1 MQYTHLGRTG
11 MAVSR
16 LCLGTANLGPFT
28 PEAESFRI
36 MNQALE
42 LGINCF
48 DTADIYGWWGGR
60 EQPGLSEAIIGRWL
74 AQDRSRRRQIVLA
87 SKVYFPMSDDINDRG
102 LSAYHIRQACEDSL
116 RRMQTDHIDVY
127 QMHHVDRGE
136 PQPTEYEW
144 GMARQGKD
152 LYRPGHRKLETP
164 WEEIWQ
170 AMELL
175 VQQGKV
181 TYIGS
186 SNFAGWNIAQAC
198 ERARQ
203 RHFLG
208 LVSDQS
214 LYNLNDRMVELE
226 VIPACREYGLGLLAY
241 MPLDGGLLAGTLK
254 KAESGRRTPAYD
266 SLDPKLRTQVD
277 AWESLCRD
285 LGVEPAHVAIAW
297 LLRNP
302 VVTATIL
309 GPRTLDHLTGSM
321 RALEIDLDDATMA
334 RLDEL
339 WPGPGGQAPEAYA
352 W

>member
-1 MQYTHLGRTG
+1 
-11 MAVSR
+11 
-16 LCLGTANLGPFT
+16 
-28 PEAESFRI
+28 
-36 MNQALE
+36 
-42 LGINCF
+42 
-48 DTADIYGWWGGR
+48 
-60 EQPGLSEAIIGRWL
+60 
-74 AQDRSRRRQIVLA
+74 
-87 SKVYFPMSDDINDRG
+87 MSDDINDRG

-127 QMHHVDRGE
+127 QMHHVDRGA

-226 VIPACREYGLGLLAY
+226 VIPACHASMAWGCWPTC
-241 MPLDGGLLAGTLK
+241 PLMA
-254 KAESGRRTPAYD
+254 ACWPA
-266 SLDPKLRTQVD
+266 P
-277 AWESLCRD
+277 
-285 LGVEPAHVAIAW
+285 
-297 LLRNP
+297 
-302 VVTATIL
+302 
-309 GPRTLDHLTGSM
+309 
-321 RALEIDLDDATMA
+321 
-334 RLDEL
+334 
-339 WPGPGGQAPEAYA
+339 
-352 W
+352 

>member
-1 MQYTHLGRTG
+1 

-28 PEAESFRI
+28 PEEDSFRI
-36 MNQALE
+36 MNHALE

-60 EQPGLSEAIIGRWL
+60 EQPGLSEEIIGRWL
-74 AQDRSRRRQIVLA
+74 SQDRSRRRQIVLA

-116 RRMQTDHIDVY
+116 RRLQTDHIDVY

-144 GMARQGKD
+144 GMARPGVD
-152 LYRPGHRKLETP
+152 LYRPGHRKPETS

-181 TYIGS
+181 LYVGS

-198 ERARQ
+198 ERARA
-203 RHFLG
+203 RHSLG

-241 MPLDGGLLAGTLK
+241 MPLDGGLLAGALQ
-254 KAESGRRTPAYD
+254 KAAAGRRTPAYEA
-266 SLDPKLRTQVD
+266 LDQKLRAQVD
-277 AWESLCRD
+277 AWESLCRE
-285 LGVEPAHVAIAW
+285 LGEEPANVAVAW
-297 LLRNP
+297 LLHNP
-302 VVTATIL
+302 VVAAAIL
-309 GPRTLDHLTGSM
+309 GPRTLEQLVSSQ
-321 RALEIDLDDATMA
+321 RALEVNLDDATMA
-334 RLDEL
+334 RLDEI

>member
-11 MAVSR
+11 LLVSR
-16 LCLGTANLGPFT
+16 FCLGTANLGPFT
-28 PEAESFRI
+28 APEDSPAI
-36 MNQALE
+36 MNEALE
-42 LGINCF
+42 LGINFF

-60 EQPGLSEAIIGRWL
+60 EQPGLSEEIIGRWL
-74 AQDRSRRRQIVLA
+74 AEDQSRRRQIVLA
-87 SKVYFPMSDDINDRG
+87 GKVYFPMSDDVNDRG

-116 RRMQTDHIDVY
+116 RRLKTDHIDLY
-127 QMHHVDRGE
+127 QMHHVDRGQ

-144 GMARQGKD
+144 GMAKPGIDRQRSGQ
-152 LYRPGHRKLETP
+152 RKPETS

-181 TYIGS
+181 LYLGS

-203 RHFLG
+203 RNFLG

-214 LYNLNDRMVELE
+214 LYNLSQRSIEME
-226 VIPACREYGLGLLAY
+226 VIPACREYGLGLLPY
-241 MPLDGGLLAGTLK
+241 MALAGGLLAGTLR
-254 KAESGRRTPAYD
+254 KAAAGRRTPLYD
-266 SLDPKLRTQVD
+266 ELAPGMKLKID
-277 AWESLCRD
+277 AWEAFCRD
-285 LGVEPAHVAIAW
+285 LGEAPAHVATAW
-297 LLRNP
+297 LLKNP
-302 VVTATIL
+302 AVTAPII
-309 GPRTLDHLTGSM
+309 GPRRVEHLADSL
-321 RALEIDLDDATMA
+321 RSLDLDLDEATMA
-334 RLDEL
+334 RLDEI